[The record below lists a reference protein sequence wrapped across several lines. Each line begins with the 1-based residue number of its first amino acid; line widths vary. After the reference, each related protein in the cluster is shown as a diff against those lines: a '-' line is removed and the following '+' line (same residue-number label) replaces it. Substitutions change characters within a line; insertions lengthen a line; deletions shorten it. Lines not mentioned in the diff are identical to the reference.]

1 MNSTT
6 SQKELTVLPQTPPPS
21 PEIKAPETK
30 APEIVVTSA
39 DATKQRPL
47 RHRRYT
53 YPTFYDN
60 NRCYYYDRNAYKREL
75 DLQAYSKSPSSTT
88 SPIIGCLPSDCH
100 AMDSSN
106 PRILSSEL
114 DDGN

>member
-6 SQKELTVLPQTPPPS
+6 SQKELTVLLQTPPPS
-21 PEIKAPETK
+21 PEIK

-53 YPTFYDN
+53 CPPTFYDN
-60 NRCYYYDRNAYKREL
+60 NYYDRNAYKRKL